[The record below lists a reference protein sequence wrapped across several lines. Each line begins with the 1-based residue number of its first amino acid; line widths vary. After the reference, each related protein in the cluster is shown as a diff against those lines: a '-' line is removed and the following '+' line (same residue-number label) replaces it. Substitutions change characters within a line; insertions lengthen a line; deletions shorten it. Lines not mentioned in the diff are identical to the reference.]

1 MAGPTGVWYATRT
14 GSGGSAPLL
23 DLLVLRCAWNWSWP
37 PALLAPPER
46 SDAPHGDRE
55 RARYIRARSRGPEE
69 RGVHLS
75 QIPRH
80 EPIAQW
86 YRGTRDTR
94 DAADA
99 ESIYRMLEEE
109 IVPLY
114 FDRDTDG
121 VPRHWIQVV
130 KEAIRTAAPIFSA
143 RRMVK
148 EYAERMY
155 VPAIIAAERK

>member
-1 MAGPTGVWYATRT
+1 MVIDTPT
-14 GSGGSAPLL
+14 P
-23 DLLVLRCAWNWSWP
+23 
-37 PALLAPPER
+37 
-46 SDAPHGDRE
+46 
-55 RARYIRARSRGPEE
+55 
-69 RGVHLS
+69 
-75 QIPRH
+75 
-80 EPIAQW
+80 
-86 YRGTRDTR
+86 
-94 DAADA
+94 
-99 ESIYRMLEEE
+99 EE

-121 VPRHWIQVV
+121 VPRRWIQVV